1 MTVEETSWVGRVLD
15 VRYRVERVL
24 GQGGMGLV
32 LAVRD
37 AGHDAWFALK
47 LLVGE
52 RAGRLASEQRF
63 RREAEITKRVR
74 SPHVAEVHHVGRLVT
89 GELYI
94 LMEYLEG
101 KDLGKVL
108 ERRGALPFQEALQ
121 YVIQACAGLSVA
133 HAIGVVHRDIKPSNL
148 FLAQR
153 PDKPPIIKLIDF
165 GISKAGEGEIDLTR
179 TDAFLGSPLY
189 MSPEQLTAA
198 KNVDARS
205 DLFSLGSVFYQ
216 LLTGVAPFA
225 ADNVTEIGH
234 RILHATPEPPTGV
247 RPELPWQIDAVIAK
261 CLAKRPDDR
270 YQNATELSTVL
281 ETLRHP
287 AEVALEHYLDPG
299 AGEEGTTQG
308 TMSTCSFTSDG
319 RKSADGSMPKVLD
332 RQRAILAR
340 GYTGMPPAA
349 SPRQPEHVP
358 VPPAPAS
365 EPPMTIPFSVPL
377 PENPSFAGRDREL
390 AALHEALSAATP
402 SWFRPAS
409 MMGIGGAAG
418 IGKTEFVAAY
428 ARRYRDTYPGGVFWF
443 DGIEDIDAQIDR
455 QIGADEPSAARRR
468 EAFEDRFA
476 PLGRAIRGRPLC
488 LLIIDTATDRGSTV
502 ARWVDMSLRRG
513 AMREAQVL
521 PHVIHTSRLEPWQ
534 TPGYHVLGPL
544 DEVDAAEV
552 LLRSAGSSE
561 PSPEIRAAAEAI
573 TRAFG
578 GMPAPA
584 YVAGRAVAARGAGD
598 ARGGL
603 LALAA
608 RMPAET
614 SVATPHEAALRAL
627 LAFVSEGLPPN
638 AETLLRA
645 AVVFAD
651 EPLSLRAFGRLL
663 DMPVGDVADAWAE
676 LDRYGLL
683 CPRSTPEATR
693 LRSGVAWQRALGVE
707 PAWVAACF
715 VRVTTWL
722 SRMPA
727 LYQEIEARSVDA
739 VVVEVKRLAQR
750 GAAAAPRW
758 LAELSQV
765 LGAEAPRLVDEPDV
779 DAIGRRL
786 GQTVPEGKRALARYP
801 RFLAQLRDAALELG
815 CNDVREAVE
824 AALREANAPWLRRWT
839 YHQQAKPKLLGI
851 HDATVTAV
859 AVSADG
865 TRAVSGAADGSL
877 CVYDVETRSLLA
889 ELRGRS
895 APLRRLALSADGR
908 MALSAAEDGALEVW
922 DLDERRRW
930 CTLEGHA
937 APVDALA
944 ISADGRRAVSAAE
957 DGFVCVWDLRKGRA
971 LRSLSPYA
979 GVPWWPMSVAAL
991 AFSEDDGR
999 VMVASPRGTIWWFE
1013 VDSGAVVR
1021 SIGIHESPL
1030 GFSRTSSRT
1039 LVHTKGPFGGLRFRD
1054 VESGAV
1060 VCEVGAT
1067 LVMDPAPVAACGEHC
1082 IVAEKDAV
1090 ARVYSLKTGEL
1101 RRRLVRHR
1109 PGGEPYLHQYYGTTG
1124 HTGRVTAV
1132 AASLDGRT
1140 AITGGADHMVLSW
1153 DVEHGP
1159 VARYEEKTGPAR
1171 EDVEISVLVMTP
1183 EGEQVITTCGSGKD
1197 LAVWDV
1203 KTGEPV
1209 RTLRLPD
1216 GVKHPNE
1223 RFRIAGRRAYI
1234 VGEGAV
1240 HVLDLDSGNLLR
1252 TFEAPVGHRVAASI
1266 SEDGRRALIS
1276 REKGPLFWDLENAQ
1290 VVRTDHGAGRASATF
1305 LDPDHVLI
1313 QRSTALELVDFA
1325 TGAVVQPLDGMLER
1339 GATLVAVCSG
1349 RRGWFATQQGAVLV
1363 DFSRGSITRSFSKK
1377 THAMRGHVVAASFDG
1392 RFMATLGSYLQ
1403 IWNVEADR
1411 LEAELSLPFPV
1422 YDRPSFVAMT
1432 PEGRTVVL
1440 AGRHHGVLEK
1450 YPIPPPQ
1457 AVGTIVF
1464 DNFVL
1469 SRVHFIHLEA

>member
-1 MTVEETSWVGRVLD
+1 MGRVLD

-133 HAIGVVHRDIKPSNL
+133 H
-148 FLAQR
+148 
-153 PDKPPIIKLIDF
+153 
-165 GISKAGEGEIDLTR
+165 
-179 TDAFLGSPLY
+179 
-189 MSPEQLTAA
+189 
-198 KNVDARS
+198 
-205 DLFSLGSVFYQ
+205 
-216 LLTGVAPFA
+216 
-225 ADNVTEIGH
+225 
-234 RILHATPEPPTGV
+234 
-247 RPELPWQIDAVIAK
+247 
-261 CLAKRPDDR
+261 
-270 YQNATELSTVL
+270 
-281 ETLRHP
+281 
-287 AEVALEHYLDPG
+287 
-299 AGEEGTTQG
+299 
-308 TMSTCSFTSDG
+308 
-319 RKSADGSMPKVLD
+319 
-332 RQRAILAR
+332 
-340 GYTGMPPAA
+340 
-349 SPRQPEHVP
+349 
-358 VPPAPAS
+358 
-365 EPPMTIPFSVPL
+365 
-377 PENPSFAGRDREL
+377 
-390 AALHEALSAATP
+390 
-402 SWFRPAS
+402 
-409 MMGIGGAAG
+409 
-418 IGKTEFVAAY
+418 
-428 ARRYRDTYPGGVFWF
+428 
-443 DGIEDIDAQIDR
+443 
-455 QIGADEPSAARRR
+455 
-468 EAFEDRFA
+468 
-476 PLGRAIRGRPLC
+476 
-488 LLIIDTATDRGSTV
+488 
-502 ARWVDMSLRRG
+502 
-513 AMREAQVL
+513 
-521 PHVIHTSRLEPWQ
+521 
-534 TPGYHVLGPL
+534 
-544 DEVDAAEV
+544 
-552 LLRSAGSSE
+552 
-561 PSPEIRAAAEAI
+561 
-573 TRAFG
+573 
-578 GMPAPA
+578 
-584 YVAGRAVAARGAGD
+584 
-598 ARGGL
+598 
-603 LALAA
+603 
-608 RMPAET
+608 
-614 SVATPHEAALRAL
+614 RAL
-627 LAFVSEGLPPN
+627 LAFVTEGLSSH
-638 AETLLRA
+638 AATLLRA

-676 LDRYGLL
+676 LDRYGLV
-683 CPRSTPEATR
+683 CPRSTPEASR
-693 LRSGVAWQRALGVE
+693 LRSGMAWQHALGVE

-727 LYQEIEARSVDA
+727 LYQEIEARSVGA

-824 AALREANAPWLRRWT
+824 AALREANAPWLRRRT

-930 CTLEGHA
+930 CTLEGHG

-1021 SIGIHESPL
+1021 SLGIHESPL

-1090 ARVYSLKTGEL
+1090 ARVYSLETGEL

-1197 LAVWDV
+1197 LTVWDV
-1203 KTGEPV
+1203 RTGEPV

-1223 RFRIAGRRAYI
+1223 RFRVAGRRAYI

-1240 HVLDLDSGNLLR
+1240 HVLDLDSGN
-1252 TFEAPVGHRVAASI
+1252 PWVASA
-1266 SEDGRRALIS
+1266 RARALAGS
-1276 REKGPLFWDLENAQ
+1276 RSTQGPSNAKASRLCKGPISTFVQE
-1290 VVRTDHGAGRASATF
+1290 SA
-1305 LDPDHVLI
+1305 
-1313 QRSTALELVDFA
+1313 RS
-1325 TGAVVQPLDGMLER
+1325 
-1339 GATLVAVCSG
+1339 
-1349 RRGWFATQQGAVLV
+1349 
-1363 DFSRGSITRSFSKK
+1363 
-1377 THAMRGHVVAASFDG
+1377 
-1392 RFMATLGSYLQ
+1392 
-1403 IWNVEADR
+1403 
-1411 LEAELSLPFPV
+1411 
-1422 YDRPSFVAMT
+1422 
-1432 PEGRTVVL
+1432 
-1440 AGRHHGVLEK
+1440 
-1450 YPIPPPQ
+1450 
-1457 AVGTIVF
+1457 
-1464 DNFVL
+1464 
-1469 SRVHFIHLEA
+1469 